1 MPNHDI
7 AVMEL
12 QSQHEES
19 MRALEECA
27 RLLGVDAP
35 ERADPLDTDDGL
47 QDALESVYQE
57 FFSKTEKVYRQKVRI
72 AVANI

>member
-35 ERADPLDTDDGL
+35 ERSDPLDTDDGL